1 MASTNKKL
9 VMLMILD
16 GYGYSANTEG
26 NAIYAAKTPV
36 MDKLLE
42 KYPHTL
48 INASGLDV
56 GLPNG

>member
-1 MASTNKKL
+1 
-9 VMLMILD
+9 MLMILD

-42 KYPHTL
+42 KYETVSWSAFGQTARYRKEEDMVL
-48 INASGLDV
+48 
-56 GLPNG
+56 